1 MTKDINVNIAKLQKD
16 IAQKLGLSTENV
28 IFDFSSIDGV
38 TKLDLIT
45 INPRHE
51 QSFLYHT
58 EKGIDKV
65 ETLEKMLKYVLINN
79 KEKNHYTVQWTK
91 NGESELHTSYF
102 RAKNIYEALDKFYYN
117 RELNTYVIFNVTLN
131 PVA

>member
-117 RELNTYVIFNVTLN
+117 RELNTYVIFNITLN

>member
-1 MTKDINVNIAKLQKD
+1 MTKDVNVNIAKLQKD
-16 IAQKLGLSTENV
+16 IAERLGLESENV
-28 IFDFSSIDGV
+28 IFDFTNMESV
-38 TKLDLIT
+38 VKLDLIT

-58 EKGIDKV
+58 EKGIDKL
-65 ETLEKMLKYVLINN
+65 ETLKKMLEYVMINN
-79 KEKNHYTVQWTK
+79 EDENHYTVQWIK
-91 NGESELHTSYF
+91 NGETNLHTSYF

-117 RELNTYVIFNVTLN
+117 RELNTYVVFSITLN

>member
-1 MTKDINVNIAKLQKD
+1 MTYDVNVNIAKLQKD
-16 IAQKLGLSTENV
+16 IADKLGLASENV
-28 IFDFSSIDGV
+28 IFDFSTLENV
-38 TKLDLIT
+38 VKLDLIT

-58 EKGIDKV
+58 EKGIDKL
-65 ETLEKMLKYVLINN
+65 ETLKKMFDYVMINN
-79 KEKNHYTVQWTK
+79 KEENHYTVQWIK
-91 NGESELHTSYF
+91 NGESNLHTSYF

-117 RELNTYVIFNVTLN
+117 RELNTYVVFSIALN

>member
-1 MTKDINVNIAKLQKD
+1 MADLNIEIARLQKE
-16 IAQKLGLSTENV
+16 IADRLGLQASHV
-28 IFDFSSIDGV
+28 VFDFSLNEGV

-58 EKGIDKV
+58 TKAIDKK
-65 ETLEKMLKYVLINN
+65 EALEKMSEYVATQS
-79 KEKNHYTVQWTK
+79 KNESTYTVQWRK
-91 NGESELHTSYF
+91 VGDSELHTSYF
-102 RAKNIYEALDKFYYN
+102 SARNMYEALDKFYYN
-117 RELNTYVIFNVTLN
+117 REMNSFNIFSITLN

>member
-1 MTKDINVNIAKLQKD
+1 MTKDVNVNIAKLQKD
-16 IAQKLGLSTENV
+16 IAERLGLESENV
-28 IFDFSSIDGV
+28 IFDFTNMENV
-38 TKLDLIT
+38 VKLDLIT

-58 EKGIDKV
+58 EKGIDKL
-65 ETLEKMLKYVLINN
+65 ETLKKMLEYVMINN
-79 KEKNHYTVQWTK
+79 EDENHYTVQWIK
-91 NGESELHTSYF
+91 NGESNLHTSYF

-117 RELNTYVIFNVTLN
+117 RELNTYVVFSITLN